1 MRSGF
6 RDETSAC
13 KCVNG
18 YDPSHHHHPAGGFL
32 DRVAGRNGRI
42 VARTSAPLCRS
53 YTHAHIHTDQITE
66 GYRTG
71 KRTRP
76 GLSCRRDLPL
86 SGSFTFLFSSFPRQI
101 KLSNS
106 VPFPFFVIYSPLTD
120 LSISSFFF
128 SAVGTAS
135 GSTRVSIKSANYR
148 RVVCDLSYR
157 WFKVPPAPIDS

>member
-18 YDPSHHHHPAGGFL
+18 YDPSHHHHPAGGFW
-32 DRVAGRNGRI
+32 DGVAGRNGRI

-86 SGSFTFLFSSFPRQI
+86 SGSFTFLFSSFPSQI

-106 VPFPFFVIYSPLTD
+106 VPFPFFFVIYSPTHG
-120 LSISSFFF
+120 SFNFLLFF

-157 WFKVPPAPIDS
+157 WFKVPPRR

>member
-32 DRVAGRNGRI
+32 DGVAGRNGRI

-106 VPFPFFVIYSPLTD
+106 VPFPFVVIYSPLTD
-120 LSISSFFF
+120 LSISSFFSRR
-128 SAVGTAS
+128 SASRLAAP
-135 GSTRVSIKSANYR
+135 GSRSSRPIIVVSCVTCHIVRSRSPPR
-148 RVVCDLSYR
+148 R
-157 WFKVPPAPIDS
+157 